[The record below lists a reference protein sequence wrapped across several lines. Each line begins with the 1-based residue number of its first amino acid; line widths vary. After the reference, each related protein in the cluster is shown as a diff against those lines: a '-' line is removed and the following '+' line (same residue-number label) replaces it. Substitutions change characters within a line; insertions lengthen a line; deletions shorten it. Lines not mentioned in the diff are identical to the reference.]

1 MGNREI
7 YGESLGKIIAY
18 ENRYGVY
25 FGGMEMFWNQT
36 MMMVTQH
43 DEYPK
48 N

>member
-7 YGESLGKIIAY
+7 YGESVGKIVAY

-25 FGGMEMFWNQT
+25 LGVEMFWGQA
-36 MMMVTQH
+36 MMMATQH